1 MSICACT
8 LDNTRKGGKTMN
20 SFEVAL
26 IAVLIIAIGAGLY
39 FYFSEK
45 KHQH

>member
-1 MSICACT
+1 
-8 LDNTRKGGKTMN
+8 MN
-20 SFEVAL
+20 SFD
-26 IAVLIIAIGAGLY
+26 IVLITVLLIAIGAGLY

>member
-1 MSICACT
+1 
-8 LDNTRKGGKTMN
+8 MN
-20 SFEVAL
+20 SF
-26 IAVLIIAIGAGLY
+26 IIVLITVVIFAVGAGLY